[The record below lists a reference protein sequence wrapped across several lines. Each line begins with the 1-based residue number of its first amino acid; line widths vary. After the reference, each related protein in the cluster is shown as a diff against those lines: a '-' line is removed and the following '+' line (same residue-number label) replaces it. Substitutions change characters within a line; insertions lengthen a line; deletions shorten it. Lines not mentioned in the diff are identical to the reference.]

1 LLCALNLLPPT
12 TGYNLP
18 VRWQNAQG
26 PAVTSDTVTDVPDLD
41 HDSPVPLWEQL
52 AGRLRDDITSG
63 RLTGRVPSA
72 TALAMSYG
80 VSRDTALRA
89 LAQLASEGL
98 TVARRGRGTFV
109 VPDREH

>member
-1 LLCALNLLPPT
+1 
-12 TGYNLP
+12 
-18 VRWQNAQG
+18 
-26 PAVTSDTVTDVPDLD
+26 VPDLD
-41 HDSPVPLWEQL
+41 DASPLPLWEQL

-72 TALAMSYG
+72 TALAMSYS

-89 LAQLASEGL
+89 LAQLGSEGL

-109 VPDREH
+109 VPEDDREH

>member
-1 LLCALNLLPPT
+1 MLMQVSRMIAYSVNP
-12 TGYNLP
+12 
-18 VRWQNAQG
+18 
-26 PAVTSDTVTDVPDLD
+26 VPDLD
-41 HDSPVPLWEQL
+41 PDSPMPLWEQL
-52 AGRLRDDITSG
+52 AARLRADIAEG

-72 TALAMSYG
+72 AALAVAYH

-109 VPDREH
+109 KRDGA

>member
-1 LLCALNLLPPT
+1 MIT
-12 TGYNLP
+12 TDSLG
-18 VRWQNAQG
+18 
-26 PAVTSDTVTDVPDLD
+26 TVPDLD

-52 AGRLRDDITSG
+52 ADKLREDIHAG

-72 TALAMSYG
+72 AALGRYYG

-89 LAQLASEGL
+89 LAALADEGL

-109 VPDREH
+109 AKRNGPPPGT